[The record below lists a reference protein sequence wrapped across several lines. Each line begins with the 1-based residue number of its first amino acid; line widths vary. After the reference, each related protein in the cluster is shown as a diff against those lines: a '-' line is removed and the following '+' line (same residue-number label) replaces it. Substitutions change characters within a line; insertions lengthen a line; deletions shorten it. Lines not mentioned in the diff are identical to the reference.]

1 MNYTGKKV
9 LVIGTGL
16 SGIGAVQLLCTAGA
30 SVTLLDQNDKA
41 QEEQIRGKF
50 EGTLRPE
57 EIQRINIVTG
67 NLPEETA
74 ADPCVFDLVVPSPA
88 VPLDSPLLSCMAEAG
103 VPIIS
108 EIELGFL
115 FEKGKVLAITGTNG
129 KTTTTT
135 LVGEIMKKAAQ
146 KGLYSRAF
154 VVGNIGRSYAAA
166 AAETDPASVTVGE
179 ISSFQLEAARTF
191 RPAVSA
197 ILNITPDHLNRHYT
211 MQNYAAIK
219 ERIGVNQTKEDAC
232 VLNYEDPWLRPYGE
246 HLCPARVI
254 WFSSQT

>member
-1 MNYTGKKV
+1 MNFTGKKV

-16 SGIGAVQLLCTAGA
+16 SGIGAAQLLSTAGA
-30 SVTLLDQNDKA
+30 FVTILDQNEKA

-50 EGTLRPE
+50 DGALTKE
-57 EIQRINIVTG
+57 EMERICIRIG
-67 NLPEETA
+67 NLPEEGG
-74 ADPCVFDLVVPSPA
+74 ADVPSQASAQASAQDASRDGKDGFDLVVPSPA
-88 VPLDSPLLSCMAEAG
+88 VPLDSPLLVQMAEAG

-135 LVGEIMKKAAQ
+135 LVGEIMKAAAQ

-166 AAETDPASVTVGE
+166 AMETDERSVTVG
-179 ISSFQLEAARTF
+179 
-191 RPAVSA
+191 
-197 ILNITPDHLNRHYT
+197 
-211 MQNYAAIK
+211 
-219 ERIGVNQTKEDAC
+219 
-232 VLNYEDPWLRPYGE
+232 
-246 HLCPARVI
+246 
-254 WFSSQT
+254 

>member
-1 MNYTGKKV
+1 MNYSGKKV

-16 SGIGAVQLLCTAGA
+16 SGIGAAQILSTVGA
-30 SVTLLDQNDKA
+30 SVTLLDQNEKA
-41 QEEQIRGKF
+41 QKEQILSKF
-50 EGTLRPE
+50 DGALTQEQM
-57 EIQRINIVTG
+57 QRINIVIG
-67 NLPEETA
+67 DIPEEKTGA
-74 ADPCVFDLVVPSPA
+74 GSFDLVVPSPA
-88 VPLDSPLLSCMAEAG
+88 VPLDSPLLLRMAEAG
-103 VPIIS
+103 VPVIS

-135 LVGEIMKKAAQ
+135 LVGEIMKAAAQ

-154 VVGNIGRSYAAA
+154 VVGNIGRSYAVA

-179 ISSFQLEAARTF
+179 ISSFQLEAAHTF
-191 RPAVSA
+191 RPSVSA

-232 VLNYEDPWLRPYGE
+232 VLNYEDPFLRPYGGN
-246 HLCPARVI
+246 
-254 WFSSQT
+254 